1 MNIFFTTNGPPS
13 LDYHYKKNDD
23 ETFGW
28 WGFRNGDTTR
38 NNKNKPPPWLDV
50 TPFDTTLTEM
60 SGQSNGFLDSLLR
73 RRWIETGG
81 W

>member
-38 NNKNKPPPWLDV
+38 NKNKPPPWLDV
-50 TPFDTTLTEM
+50 TPV
-60 SGQSNGFLDSLLR
+60 
-73 RRWIETGG
+73 
-81 W
+81 